1 MKAGNETKVVGLYL
15 VPGVDEQFHF
25 FSLTQGEVYQFAWFR
40 ISDLM
45 NQMKKE
51 KPISIDGKAAKFVQV
66 RRLLHQC
73 QLAMSS
79 DLYRAISF
87 VFIHHTEIVS
97 VPLTAC

>member
-15 VPGVDEQFHF
+15 VPGVDEQFEF

-51 KPISIDGKAAKFVQV
+51 KPVYIDGKAAKFVQV
-66 RRLLHQC
+66 RLLHEC
-73 QLAMSS
+73 QIAFSVGALRKVYPFAPHQPGILRS
-79 DLYRAISF
+79 
-87 VFIHHTEIVS
+87 IVH
-97 VPLTAC
+97 